1 MKKIIS
7 VILLFI
13 MCLVAL
19 SGCSVIS
26 SLTVNVTEYTYG
38 NKVFVLNKSFIDN
51 NGYSHY
57 KYLMA
62 TNEEYVIEFSSGDG
76 MFNSEISFS
85 DVDFDY
91 DESVLEIYEHPSA
104 KIGKA
109 IIKPIGTVKDTTVTL
124 TLSNGVKG
132 YFYVEVR

>member
-13 MCLVAL
+13 MCLVSL

-26 SLTVNVTEYTYG
+26 SLTVNVTEYAYG
-38 NKVFVLNKSFIDN
+38 NKIFVLNKSFIDN
-51 NGYSHY
+51 NGYHHY

-62 TNEEYVIEFSSGDG
+62 TNEEYVIDFSSGDG
-76 MFNSEISFS
+76 LFNSEISFS